1 MVNYITLFYTFL
13 LIEKACCD
21 NDSASTICRA
31 YNIIYVI
38 IVLLYRDHSSW
49 GQDILSTLVSDD

>member
-21 NDSASTICRA
+21 NDSASTISRA
-31 YNIIYVI
+31 YRYVI
-38 IVLLYRDHSSW
+38 IVLFYRDHSSW